1 MGVFTALA
9 IALLTAV
16 ISIPSAAAS
25 SADAQFA
32 NRLYVLINDY
42 RAQHALAPLR
52 WDAQMSAESQSWTQQ
67 SADQANVHGAGVFQH
82 SPGSYAFHENIVWN
96 MSADQA
102 FSWWVNSPA
111 HRANMLRAADTDIGI
126 GAVQLT
132 AGPNN
137 GVYLATAK
145 FGRSAVSPADEAAAR
160 EAAERAAA
168 EKAAA
173 EAAERAA
180 AEEAAAKAAADKAAL
195 ASNTAAAASL
205 TAMTDPLAS

>member
-1 MGVFTALA
+1 MRVKKLVGIFTALS

-52 WDAQMSAESQSWTQQ
+52 WDEQLSANAQSWTQQ

-82 SPGSYAFHENIVWN
+82 SPGSYAFPENIVWN

-111 HRANMLRAADTDIGI
+111 HRANMLRAADTGIGI

-132 AGPNN
+132 AGPNR
-137 GVYLATAK
+137 GAYLATAQ
-145 FGRSAVSPADEAAAR
+145 FGQSTVSPEEEAAAR
-160 EAAERAAA
+160 E
-168 EKAAA
+168 
-173 EAAERAA
+173 EAARAL
-180 AEEAAAKAAADKAAL
+180 EAKDYHTK
-195 ASNTAAAASL
+195 
-205 TAMTDPLAS
+205 